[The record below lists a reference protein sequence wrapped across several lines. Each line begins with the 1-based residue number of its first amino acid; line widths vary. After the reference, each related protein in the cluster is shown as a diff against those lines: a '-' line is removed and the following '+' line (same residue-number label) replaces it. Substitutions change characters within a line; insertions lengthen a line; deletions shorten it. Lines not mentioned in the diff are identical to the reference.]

1 MKRTALVLS
10 VLAAPVLVA
19 PVLAVTALPAA
30 AQDGVS
36 PPAAASDA
44 SPVLSLPIE
53 CELDRDCWLV
63 RYLDHDPGPGV
74 RDYRGGDLSG
84 DGHSGTDIAVADYA
98 RIARGVPV
106 LAAAAGVVAGA
117 RDGMT
122 DGQLIQG
129 DAAGIRGSEC
139 GNGVLLEHADG
150 WQTQYC
156 HMRRGS
162 VLVQE
167 GQKVDRGDRLG
178 LVGMSGETSYPHLH
192 FSVRRDGR
200 DVDPF
205 TGIEDG
211 GAPLWAASV
220 GAADVYAPVVVT
232 AAGVAGEKPDWDLV
246 QAGRY
251 TSGQIPATA
260 EALVVWLRGYWLE
273 PGDVIRY
280 SVVGSD
286 GTPIFESV
294 ATDEKGN
301 RDFFRFSGTRPP
313 EGGFEPGS
321 YEARVTIE
329 RPAGTVIAERR
340 FGITIAPEA
349 AEASEG
355 RRS

>member
-1 MKRTALVLS
+1 
-10 VLAAPVLVA
+10 
-19 PVLAVTALPAA
+19 
-30 AQDGVS
+30 
-36 PPAAASDA
+36 
-44 SPVLSLPIE
+44 
-53 CELDRDCWLV
+53 
-63 RYLDHDPGPGV
+63 
-74 RDYRGGDLSG
+74 
-84 DGHSGTDIAVADYA
+84 
-98 RIARGVPV
+98 
-106 LAAAAGVVAGA
+106 
-117 RDGMT
+117 
-122 DGQLIQG
+122 
-129 DAAGIRGSEC
+129 
-139 GNGVLLEHADG
+139 VLLEHADG